1 MTCIHSAIAPN
12 MNRCSLCGMV
22 WNGERWE
29 APMTDTNTSGA
40 DVLAPIDDAVWYM
53 GAALGEKSSG
63 AAKLSQARTAV
74 AALIEREA
82 ALIADR
88 DAARRER
95 DEEAEERER
104 AELELAYL
112 ANEMIYEGNSIG
124 WIASKA
130 KNYGNALIEAWAALN
145 DGGYRRP
152 AGEMPN
158 LTEAIKQHCDAL
170 ASEVKALR
178 EATAELI
185 SADVEYDEANA
196 EHERQENA
204 DDDDDLYLNSLRRLQ
219 WAQDRRASA
228 IAAATGGD
236 GDG

>member
-1 MTCIHSAIAPN
+1 
-12 MNRCSLCGMV
+12 
-22 WNGERWE
+22 
-29 APMTDTNTSGA
+29 MTDTNTSGA
-40 DVLAPIDDAVWYM
+40 DVLAKMDRQHDFFIRAGRYNGREGCWFNS
-53 GAALGEKSSG
+53 GEEETVKSEY
-63 AAKLSQARTAV
+63 ACIRTAV

-178 EATAELI
+178 EDAERYRWLRNDSNFANRHAPAVVSCPLDDSLKSI
-185 SADVEYDEANA
+185 LCDSALDGAIDAA
-196 EHERQENA
+196 
-204 DDDDDLYLNSLRRLQ
+204 
-219 WAQDRRASA
+219 RAS
-228 IAAATGGD
+228 AATGG
-236 GDG
+236 GNV